1 MELIKKRFQQAMTV
15 AYSLTGDTTQGYLIP
30 DTGATYNMTILL
42 SSNVDDFGFFDTL
55 DDPEATG
62 ATGTTLSGGT
72 IIITGNSSSRLSE
85 LRKWSSSTD
94 LSKKYWTSTDPTID
108 DGLNLSLTTSGETYV
123 YYIGGISYVDEYVSG
138 NTAYTTTFSFESS
151 GYSDTNNFTNL
162 PYIKDEA
169 KQNMVDKPIVGSDV
183 FIIRE
188 DLPVFEDNYRL
199 SGISNLT
206 DLTFYGGG
214 NYFNIVKNT

>member
-1 MELIKKRFQQAMTV
+1 MFK
-15 AYSLTGDTTQGYLIP
+15 
-30 DTGATYNMTILL
+30 
-42 SSNVDDFGFFDTL
+42 
-55 DDPEATG
+55 
-62 ATGTTLSGGT
+62 
-72 IIITGNSSSRLSE
+72 
-85 LRKWSSSTD
+85 
-94 LSKKYWTSTDPTID
+94 
-108 DGLNLSLTTSGETYV
+108 
-123 YYIGGISYVDEYVSG
+123 
-138 NTAYTTTFSFESS
+138 TTFNFESS